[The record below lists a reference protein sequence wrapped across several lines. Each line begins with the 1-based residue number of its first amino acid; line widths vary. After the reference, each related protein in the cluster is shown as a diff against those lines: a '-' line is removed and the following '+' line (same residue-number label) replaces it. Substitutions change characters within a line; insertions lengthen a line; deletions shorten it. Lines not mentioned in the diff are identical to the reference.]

1 MKHIKAIFFLVLVL
15 LTASIFTTT
24 ALAYTETAVS
34 GTRYITSSNGNPVN
48 VRTGP
53 GTSYSLAAVGRFE
66 TGTKVTL
73 HAKATG
79 TDKKVWY
86 RVTNSAGKGGW
97 ARSDFLTTNSGGG
110 NESAGWES
118 RYGSGTLS
126 TGGGNSTRQQIINLQ
141 NDLLYL
147 GFNLGS
153 KGADG
158 YYGEMT
164 QDAINKFQIEY
175 GLKVDGMAGPV
186 TKAKLYAL
194 TVSNH

>member
-1 MKHIKAIFFLVLVL
+1 MKHIKTVVSLILVLIAVFAL
-15 LTASIFTTT
+15 ATT
-24 ALAYTETAVS
+24 ALAYTETSVS
-34 GTRYITSSNGNPVN
+34 GTRYVTSSNGNPVN

-79 TDKKVWY
+79 TDGKTWY
-86 RVTNSAGKGGW
+86 RVTNSAGVGGW
-97 ARSDFLTTNSGGG
+97 IRGDFLTTNSGGG
-110 NESAGWES
+110 SESNGWEA

-141 NDLLYL
+141 NDLLSL
-147 GFNLGS
+147 GFNLGP

-158 YYGEMT
+158 YYGEWT
-164 QDAINKFQIEY
+164 QDAVNKFQIRY
-175 GLKVDGMAGPV
+175 NLQVDGMAGPV